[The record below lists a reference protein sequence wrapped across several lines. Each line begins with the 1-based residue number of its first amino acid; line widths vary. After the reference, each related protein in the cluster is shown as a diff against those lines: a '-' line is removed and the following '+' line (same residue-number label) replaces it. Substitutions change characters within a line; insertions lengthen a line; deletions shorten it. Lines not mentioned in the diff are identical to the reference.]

1 MDPGETVLTRIPA
14 GASASERFLLRLVS
28 AAFDAVYATSSGDWR
43 RGGGAGM
50 FTIRAHGARLSRG
63 SAARTHRLALTVP
76 ISKGACRPASSRS
89 SKRPGP
95 TSTGPAAFARTF

>member
-43 RGGGAGM
+43 RVEWAEM

-63 SAARTHRLALTVP
+63 SAARTHRIALRGP
-76 ISKGACRPASSRS
+76 ISKVACHSASSRA
-89 SKRPGP
+89 SKRPVP
-95 TSTGPAAFARTF
+95 TSTGPAAFTSTV

>member
-43 RGGGAGM
+43 RVEWAEM

-63 SAARTHRLALTVP
+63 SAAPPPRIAPRGP
-76 ISKGACRPASSRS
+76 KSKAAFHSAPSRP
-89 SKRPGP
+89 SKRPLP
-95 TSTGPAAFARTF
+95 TLTAPA